1 MVDYDETAEL
11 ADLRKLLRSGPRTNR
26 ARPTELVDA
35 PAAAPPAD
43 DVMRKASRLSELLKT
58 HEGLDEAEPL
68 MRQELTQR
76 ESTYGFG
83 SEHTLVSATCLAMC
97 LQAKGVVDEALR
109 LYNRVVEG
117 YEALP
122 QFGPDHTDTLNAVN
136 NLAVFLKSLGS
147 YEKALPLYERVLAGD
162 EAVHGADHP
171 HTLDSVFN
179 LARLCTRADE
189 PTRGDPSPRPTC
201 ASPASP
207 GLTVGA
213 LLLPVRTHAYACACA
228 CACAHVRVRMCVH
241 MCVHMR
247 VRACV
252 LQTTRRASARR
263 PFPSTSASWPVARS
277 TTARSTPRP
286 RLPPTILP
294 SSSSTRWATRPRPRA
309 YVKTMGWRP
318 SRALAREARRP
329 PRQLVVGVR
338 GLAGL
343 AGLAGRSVSARADLD
358 PWTHGAARVSA
369 RRHGVRGGAFAPRH

>member
-1 MVDYDETAEL
+1 MPVMVDYDETAEL

-179 LARLCTRADE
+179 LARLYDATGECEKAVPLYQRELAGCTQHYGKEHSETKTSAHNFALFLE
-189 PTRGDPSPRPTC
+189 HKVGDAASAKGLREDYGLEAEPSP
-201 ASPASP
+201 
-207 GLTVGA
+207 GA
-213 LLLPVRTHAYACACA
+213 
-228 CACAHVRVRMCVH
+228 
-241 MCVHMR
+241 
-247 VRACV
+247 
-252 LQTTRRASARR
+252 
-263 PFPSTSASWPVARS
+263 
-277 TTARSTPRP
+277 
-286 RLPPTILP
+286 
-294 SSSSTRWATRPRPRA
+294 
-309 YVKTMGWRP
+309 
-318 SRALAREARRP
+318 
-329 PRQLVVGVR
+329 
-338 GLAGL
+338 
-343 AGLAGRSVSARADLD
+343 
-358 PWTHGAARVSA
+358 
-369 RRHGVRGGAFAPRH
+369 